1 MVNHVKD
8 IYSPFTADQIS
19 AKISEILKPKDMRAD
34 LEIIYQSISSLHIAC
49 PDHKGDWYFSGEY
62 PTPGG
67 NKVVTQA
74 FINYVDGV
82 KKRAY

>member
-1 MVNHVKD
+1 MSVEKA
-8 IYSPFTADQIS
+8 FTADQIS